1 MNPTF
6 NPVST
11 GTSPQA
17 PAWGA
22 VISMALGVF
31 GLVTAEFL
39 PASLL
44 TPIAAE
50 LGITEGAAGQAVT
63 VTAVVG
69 VVASLFITSVAK
81 NIDRRHLMMLFSALL
96 VISNLMVAAAPDL
109 TMLLIGRLLLGVA
122 LGGFWAMSTAIVIR
136 LVPPASIPRALSI
149 VFSGVSAAT
158 IAAAPIGSYVG
169 ELAGWRFVFVLTAL
183 LGVVAFVMQFLTL
196 PKLPATGTSSLKTLG
211 VVLARPG
218 IALGL
223 AAATLVFGGH
233 FAFFTYLR
241 PYLEADIGAGIGMVS
256 ALLLGFGL
264 ANFVGTL
271 LAGSLISRSL
281 KFSLAA
287 LPLLMALVALLIVT
301 TEPPL
306 PFAAVMV
313 AIWGF
318 LFGAVPVSWSTWLA
332 RTIPDEAE
340 SAGGLLVASIQ
351 FAIAMGAAVGGIIF
365 DLNGATSVF
374 ATSGLVLAIAAIG
387 IILGVKPG
395 RQVSAAIPAE

>member
-6 NPVST
+6 NPVAAEA
-11 GTSPQA
+11 GPQA

-22 VISMALGVF
+22 VTSMALGVF

-69 VVASLFITSVAK
+69 MVASLVITSVAQR
-81 NIDRRHLMMLFSALL
+81 IDRRHLMMLFSALL
-96 VISNLMVAAAPDL
+96 VISNLMVAAAPSL
-109 TMLLIGRLLLGVA
+109 SMLLIGRLLLGVA

-136 LVPPASIPRALSI
+136 LVPPKSIPRALSM

-158 IAAAPIGSYVG
+158 IVAAPVGTYVG
-169 ELAGWRFVFVLTAL
+169 DLAGWRAVFVLTAL
-183 LGVVAFVMQFLTL
+183 LGVIAFVMQFLTL
-196 PKLPATGTSSLKTLG
+196 PKLAPTGTTSLKTLG
-211 VVLARPG
+211 VVLTRPG

-281 KFSLAA
+281 RFSLAA
-287 LPLLMALVALLIVT
+287 LPLLMAVIALLLVT
-301 TEPPL
+301 TQPPL
-306 PFAAVMV
+306 PLAAVLV

-351 FAIAMGAAVGGIIF
+351 FAIAMGAAVGGVIF
-365 DLNGATSVF
+365 DMNGATTVF
-374 ATSGLVLAIAAIG
+374 GTSGLVLAIAAIG
-387 IILGVKPG
+387 IILGVKP
-395 RQVSAAIPAE
+395 RPQVSLA

>member
-6 NPVST
+6 NPASAD
-11 GTSPQA
+11 GSPQT

-22 VISMALGVF
+22 VTSMALGVF

-69 VVASLFITSVAK
+69 MMASLLITSVAQR
-81 NIDRRHLMMLFSALL
+81 IDRRHLMMFFSALL
-96 VISNLMVAAAPDL
+96 VISNLMVAASPGL

-136 LVPPASIPRALSI
+136 LVPPASIPRALSMI
-149 VFSGVSAAT
+149 FSGVSAAT
-158 IAAAPIGSYVG
+158 IVAAPVGSYVG
-169 ELAGWRFVFVLTAL
+169 ELAGWRSVFVLTAL

-196 PKLPATGTSSLKTLG
+196 PKLPATGTSSVKTLG

-271 LAGSLISRSL
+271 LAGSLINRSL
-281 KFSLAA
+281 KVSLAA
-287 LPLLMALVALLIVT
+287 LPLSMAVIALLIVT
-301 TEPPL
+301 THPPL
-306 PFAAVMV
+306 PLAAVLV
-313 AIWGF
+313 AAWGF

-374 ATSGLVLAIAAIG
+374 ATSGLILAIAAIG
-387 IILGVKPG
+387 IILGVKP
-395 RQVSAAIPAE
+395 RPQVSVA

>member
-6 NPVST
+6 NPASAD
-11 GTSPQA
+11 GSPQT

-22 VISMALGVF
+22 VTSMALGVF

-69 VVASLFITSVAK
+69 MMASLLITSVAQR
-81 NIDRRHLMMLFSALL
+81 IDRRHLMMFFSALL
-96 VISNLMVAAAPDL
+96 VISNLMVAASPGL

-136 LVPPASIPRALSI
+136 LVPPASIPRALSMI
-149 VFSGVSAAT
+149 FSGVSAAT
-158 IAAAPIGSYVG
+158 IVAAPVGSYVG
-169 ELAGWRFVFVLTAL
+169 ELAGWRSVFVLTAL

-196 PKLPATGTSSLKTLG
+196 PKLPATGTSSIKTLG

-264 ANFVGTL
+264 ANFIGTL
-271 LAGSLISRSL
+271 LAGSLINRSL
-281 KFSLAA
+281 KVSLAA
-287 LPLLMALVALLIVT
+287 LPLSMAVIALLIVT
-301 TEPPL
+301 THPPL
-306 PFAAVMV
+306 PLAAVLV
-313 AIWGF
+313 AAWGF

-374 ATSGLVLAIAAIG
+374 ATSGLILAIAAIG
-387 IILGVKPG
+387 IILGVKP
-395 RQVSAAIPAE
+395 RPQVSVA

>member
-6 NPVST
+6 NSVST
-11 GTSPQA
+11 DASPQA
-17 PAWGA
+17 PNWGA
-22 VISMALGVF
+22 VTSMALGVF

-69 VVASLFITSVAK
+69 MVASLLITSVAQR
-81 NIDRRHLMMLFSALL
+81 IDRRHLMMFFSALL
-96 VISNLMVAAAPDL
+96 VISNLMVAAAPGM
-109 TMLLIGRLLLGVA
+109 TVLLIGRLLLGVA

-136 LVPPASIPRALSI
+136 LVPPASIPRALSM

-158 IAAAPIGSYVG
+158 IVAAPVGSYVG
-169 ELAGWRFVFVLTAL
+169 ELAGWRTVFVLTAL
-183 LGVVAFVMQFLTL
+183 LGVIAFVMQFLTL
-196 PKLPATGTSSLKTLG
+196 PKLAPTGTTNVKTLG

-223 AAATLVFGGH
+223 LAATLVFGGH

-287 LPLLMALVALLIVT
+287 LPLLMAVIALLLVT

-306 PFAAVMV
+306 PIAAVLV

-365 DLNGATSVF
+365 DMNGATSVF
-374 ATSGLVLAIAAIG
+374 GTSGLILALAAIG
-387 IILGVKPG
+387 IILGVKP
-395 RQVSAAIPAE
+395 RPQVSIA

>member
-1 MNPTF
+1 MNLTYT
-6 NPVST
+6 ST
-11 GTSPQA
+11 APQDGAQA

-22 VISMALGVF
+22 VTSMALGVF

-44 TPIAAE
+44 TPVAAE

-69 VVASLFITSVAK
+69 MVASLLITSAAHR
-81 NIDRRHLMMLFSALL
+81 IDRRHLMMAFSALL
-96 VISNLMVAAAPDL
+96 VISNLMVAAAPGL

-136 LVPPASIPRALSI
+136 LVPPQSVPRALSM

-158 IAAAPIGSYVG
+158 IVAAPVGSYVG

-183 LGVVAFVMQFLTL
+183 LGVIAFVMQFLTL
-196 PKLPATGTSSLKTLG
+196 PKLAPSGTSSLRTLG

-223 AAATLVFGGH
+223 IAATLVFGGH

-241 PYLEADIGAGIGMVS
+241 PYLEADIGGNIGMVS

-271 LAGSLISRSL
+271 TAGSLISRSL
-281 KFSLAA
+281 RFSLAA
-287 LPLLMALVALLIVT
+287 LPLMMAFIAFLIVA

-306 PFAAVMV
+306 PVAAVLV
-313 AIWGF
+313 AAWGF
-318 LFGAVPVSWSTWLA
+318 LFGAIPVSWSTWLA

-365 DLNGATSVF
+365 DTNGATSVF
-374 ATSGLVLAIAAIG
+374 ATSGLVLAVAAIG
-387 IILGVKPG
+387 IILCVKPKP
-395 RQVSAAIPAE
+395 QVSIA

>member
-1 MNPTF
+1 MNPTPIS
-6 NPVST
+6 NPAADD
-11 GTSPQA
+11 PEA

-44 TPIAAE
+44 TPIAAD

-69 VVASLFITSVAK
+69 MVASLLITSVARR
-81 NIDRRHLMMLFSALL
+81 IDRRHLMMIFSALL
-96 VISNLMVAAAPDL
+96 VISNLMVAAAPGL
-109 TMLLIGRLLLGVA
+109 MILLIGRLLLGVA

-136 LVPPASIPRALSI
+136 LVPAASVPRALSMI
-149 VFSGVSAAT
+149 FSGVSAAT
-158 IAAAPIGSYVG
+158 IVAAPVGSYVG

-183 LGVVAFVMQFLTL
+183 LGVAAFFAQFFTL
-196 PKLPATGTSSLKTLG
+196 PKLAPTGTSSIKTLG
-211 VVLARPG
+211 VVLKRPG

-223 AAATLVFGGH
+223 VAATLVFGGH

-271 LAGSLISRSL
+271 VAGSLISRSL
-281 KFSLAA
+281 KMSLAA
-287 LPLLMALVALLIVT
+287 LPLFMALIAVLLVT
-301 TEPPL
+301 TAPPL
-306 PFAAVMV
+306 PLAAVLV
-313 AIWGF
+313 AFWGF
-318 LFGAVPVSWSTWLA
+318 LFGAVPVAWSTWLA

-365 DLNGATSVF
+365 DLSGAVSVF
-374 ATSGLVLAIAAIG
+374 GTSGLILALAAIG
-387 IILGVKPG
+387 IMVGVRSRPEA
-395 RQVSAAIPAE
+395 SMA